1 MKKLAFAH
9 VAMGNNPTGQPYF
22 PPLLPTGPDFLR
34 SFRSGKGTA
43 EWIHSDFPEL
53 IQFLSPG
60 GQ

>member
-1 MKKLAFAH
+1 MKKLTFPH
-9 VAMGNNPTGQPYF
+9 VAMGNNPTGQPNL
-22 PPLLPTGPDFLR
+22 PSLLPTGPDFLR